1 MANWYVDKKIKFI
14 NPYNFVPLESN
25 CKRDKAEKG
34 KLSGVIECS
43 LIPKTDIFIPNTSN
57 EFAFENFKIENHK
70 SYEFFSYKDLTGE
83 NCTNSKGPENPVITG
98 SEIRGVIRNAYET
111 VTNSCLSTLNTKK
124 VLSTRS
130 VNAKKAGVIF
140 KENGNWILK
149 KATRYMLKTS
159 NCLADNG
166 EKYEKK
172 FENDE
177 VYIEACGKK
186 YKTGD
191 SINFISS
198 KKNYKGKTFMPIT
211 VSRICESSV
220 EGSKKGYLL
229 LGEKFG
235 KRKHHDSIFAFEDDE
250 EKNVVE
256 WKIVDDDIEKLEIS
270 LNEFYRNEGVNKEYK
285 KGHNGYPDIKI
296 KDETPIPVW
305 YEEIEGH
312 IYLSPACVGRNIY
325 YNTLK
330 SLTKTYSPCTS
341 KSNLCSGCN
350 VFGMVS
356 EDNDK
361 EAKAS
366 KVRFTDAKL
375 SDNSKAEYTNITTI
389 KELASPKISSVEF
402 YTDVHENYRN
412 SYSYWNYDYYVIYG
426 KSNKY
431 RLLEN
436 SLDLRGRKFY
446 WHHKGNYTEKKVTE
460 RNITIRALKANDNT
474 IFNFNVYFE
483 KLTEEEL
490 KRLLFTL
497 SIGANDGN
505 GCYKIGTGKPL
516 GLGSVK
522 IKIDN
527 VKLRKLNIENGK
539 ILYKIEDTK
548 EFEEYY
554 LNLTREYYEKDN
566 KELEIENICEK
577 MGFNKDTIKAF
588 MKLTDFNAIDQN
600 QIVSYPIGENRT
612 KSNEM
617 KNSTANWFI
626 GNRAIKTLQTKPKFN
641 EILPKATDEN
651 LELSKMIYE

>member
-1 MANWYVDKKIKFI
+1 MDNGKWHVDEKIKFI
-14 NPYNFVPLESN
+14 NPYNFVPLEGN
-25 CKRDKAEKG
+25 CKRDEAEKG
-34 KLSGVIECS
+34 KLLGVIECS

-57 EFAFENFKIENHK
+57 EFAFGNFKVENHK
-70 SYEFFSYKDLTGE
+70 SYEFFSYKDLTGM

-130 VNAKKAGVIF
+130 VNAKNAGVIF
-140 KENGNWILK
+140 KENGHWILK

-159 NCLADNG
+159 NCLADDG

-191 SINFISS
+191 SISFISS
-198 KKNYKGKTFMPIT
+198 EKHYKEKNFMPIT
-211 VSRICESSV
+211 VSKICESSKK
-220 EGSKKGYLL
+220 GSKEGYLL

-235 KRKHHDSIFAFEDDE
+235 KRKHHDSIFVLTKDCKP
-250 EKNVVE
+250 KNVDE
-256 WKIVDDDIEKLEIS
+256 AIKKLEIS
-270 LNEFYRNEGVNKEYK
+270 LNEFYKNEGVNKDYK
-285 KGHNGYPDIKI
+285 KGHNGYPDMKI
-296 KDETPIPVW
+296 KEDTPIPIW
-305 YEEIEGH
+305 YEEIGEN

-325 YNTLK
+325 YSTLK

-361 EAKAS
+361 EAKAT

-375 SDNSKAEYTNITTI
+375 SGNSKVEYTNITTI

-426 KSNKY
+426 KPNKY
-431 RLLEN
+431 RLLRN

-474 IFNFNVYFE
+474 IFNFKVYFE

-522 IKIDN
+522 IKVDN

-554 LNLTREYYEKDN
+554 LNVTREYYEKDN

-577 MGFNKDTIKAF
+577 MDFNKDTIKAF
-588 MKLTDFNAIDQN
+588 MKLTDFNAIAQN
-600 QIVSYPIGENRT
+600 KTVSYPIGENERN
-612 KSNEM
+612 SEEM

-626 GNRAIKTLQTKPKFN
+626 GNRATKTSATSPKFN

>member
-1 MANWYVDKKIKFI
+1 MDNGKWHVDEKIKFI
-14 NPYNFVPLESN
+14 NPYNFVPLEGN
-25 CKRDKAEKG
+25 CKRDEAEKG

-57 EFAFENFKIENHK
+57 EVAFGNFKVENHK
-70 SYEFFSYKDLTGE
+70 SYEFFSYKDLTGM

-140 KENGNWILK
+140 KENGHWVLK
-149 KATRYMLKTS
+149 KAKKYMLKTS
-159 NCLADNG
+159 YCSADNG
-166 EKYEKK
+166 KLYEKK
-172 FENDE
+172 FENGE
-177 VYIEACGKK
+177 VYIEACEKK

-191 SINFISS
+191 VINFIPFIS
-198 KKNYKGKTFMPIT
+198 KKNCNKKT
-211 VSRICESSV
+211 VLKICNSSE
-220 EGSKKGYLL
+220 EGIKKGYLL
-229 LGEKFG
+229 LGEDFG
-235 KRKHHDSIFAFEDDE
+235 EKKHYDSIFVLENDE
-250 EKNVVE
+250 KKNVDKG
-256 WKIVDDDIEKLEIS
+256 KIVDEAIEKLKIS

-285 KGHNGYPDIKI
+285 KGHNGYPDMKI
-296 KDETPIPVW
+296 KEDTPITIW
-305 YEEIEGH
+305 YEEIGEN

-356 EDNDK
+356 EEDDK

-402 YTDVHENYRN
+402 YTDVHENYKN

-426 KSNKY
+426 EKKE
-431 RLLEN
+431 LLGD

-474 IFNFNVYFE
+474 IFNFKVYFE

-522 IKIDN
+522 IKVDN

-554 LNLTREYYEKDN
+554 LNVTREYYEKDN

-577 MGFNKDTIKAF
+577 MGFNKNTIKAF
-588 MKLTDFNAIDQN
+588 MKLTDFNAIAQN
-600 QIVSYPIGENRT
+600 QTVSYPIGEDKT
-612 KSNEM
+612 SSNEM
-617 KNSTANWFI
+617 KDSTANWFI
-626 GNRAIKTLQTKPKFN
+626 GNRKTETSETKPKFN
-641 EILPKATDEN
+641 KILPKATDEN
-651 LELSKMIYE
+651 LELSKMFYK